1 MRSLVRCAPAGKEGE
16 QGAIAESCQSTRP
29 WHLLLLLPCASVGG
43 LHRFPAERNVVSRA
57 WAKEQAE
64 PGQPHGQRAA
74 FHLGVTPSV
83 IRKRYNMTGGD
94 VGLLPNNSQACA
106 QVTAPKADGG
116 RVWHLGAPPAL
127 GWSGLPGRCRE
138 ASAAVG
144 APWGWHFTRTLS
156 QLSKLG
162 KKS

>member
-1 MRSLVRCAPAGKEGE
+1 MRSLVRCAPAGREGE
-16 QGAIAESCQSTRP
+16 RGAIAESCQSTRP
-29 WHLLLLLPCASVGG
+29 WHLLLLLTCTSVGG

-116 RVWHLGAPPAL
+116 RGLQAWECGTLGLLQHLAGLAFQDAAGRLPQLWEHCGAGVSHA
-127 GWSGLPGRCRE
+127 R
-138 ASAAVG
+138 
-144 APWGWHFTRTLS
+144 
-156 QLSKLG
+156 
-162 KKS
+162 